1 MSAGWAGPL
10 LDHLWQSTWFAAG
23 CALLALA
30 LRRHEA
36 RLRTTLWAA
45 AIVKFLVPWPA
56 LIAFGDAMNVWSRAE
71 MPPARPNGAFYVDAL
86 SQPFTQ
92 ARFSTPDT
100 ALVLPS
106 ASTSTVIAAAIA
118 IWAAGALLLI
128 GRWVLR
134 WVRLRAVVRRA
145 EPAGSGRELDVFR
158 RAQQRDP
165 RYAHVSLALTDL
177 AIGPGVAGSVWPVV
191 LWPRGMSERLSDEE
205 MASVF
210 AHELC
215 HVRRRDNL
223 VSAFCRAVEALF
235 WFHPA
240 VWALGRRL
248 QEERERA
255 CDEGV
260 VAGTSPDVYAEALV
274 KTCQF
279 HLETPLACAAAGGRG
294 FSGRIARI
302 LRGHESRPGSPW
314 MRRSVAAVVGGAAS
328 LPVVAAAVMPPEI
341 VGLGPNRF
349 MQAPEML
356 VAWAPRAALPYAHG
370 DERFVT
376 VSVWPS
382 ASRTPGGLQAFGG
395 GRLAGTGVLPD
406 SLIRTAY
413 GGRQV
418 LPRYRVTG
426 LPEWAFIER
435 FDLRARAAGSFV
447 NEPSGEPRAFVTML
461 QHLLADEFGLAVHR
475 EQRPTPV
482 YALVRAGSVLGPG
495 LRVSMLDCWRPG
507 EEPVPAI
514 PVHPTMW
521 CHSQFPR
528 RGMTEAASMEW
539 LAGIVGGR
547 DGLDRPVVDRTG
559 LVGPYDIWWAPP
571 ESNERLLPEL
581 RAQLGLTLE
590 PRVVSIDV
598 LVVDH
603 IERPRTSPV
612 IRFGKGETK

>member
-1 MSAGWAGPL
+1 MSAAWAGPL
-10 LDHLWQSTWFAAG
+10 LDHLWQSTWFAGG

-56 LIAFGDAMNVWSRAE
+56 LIAVGDAMNVWSRAD

-92 ARFSTPDT
+92 ARFPTPDT
-100 ALVLPS
+100 ALVLPGP
-106 ASTSTVIAAAIA
+106 STDSLIAVAIA

-128 GRWVLR
+128 GRWVAR
-134 WVRLRAVVRRA
+134 WLRLRAVVRSA
-145 EPAGSGRELDVFR
+145 QPAGSGRELDVFR

-165 RYAHVSLALTDL
+165 RYAHVSLALTDQP
-177 AIGPGVAGSVWPVV
+177 IGPGVAGSVWPVV
-191 LWPRGMSERLSDEE
+191 LWPRGMTERLSDDE

-279 HLETPLACAAAGGRG
+279 HLEAPLACAAAGGRG

-302 LRGHESRPGSPW
+302 LRRETRPVPRW
-314 MRRSVAAVVGGAAS
+314 LRRVLAATVAGAFC

-356 VAWAPRAALPYAHG
+356 VAWAPRAAAPYAHG

-426 LPEWAFIER
+426 LPEWAFTER
-435 FDLRARAAGSFV
+435 FDLRARAVGAFV

-461 QHLLADEFGLAVHR
+461 QHLLADEFGLALHR
-475 EQRPTPV
+475 ELRPMPV
-482 YALVRAGSVLGPG
+482 YALVRAGSALGPG
-495 LRVSMLDCWRPG
+495 LRVSTLDCWRPG

-514 PVHPTMW
+514 PVHPSLW
-521 CHSQFPR
+521 CHSQFLR
-528 RGMTEAASMEW
+528 KGMTEAASMDW
-539 LAGIVGGR
+539 LANVVGAGYEL
-547 DGLDRPVVDRTG
+547 GRPVVDRTG
-559 LVGPYDIWWAPP
+559 LAGPYDIWWKAPA
-571 ESNERLLPEL
+571 SDDQLRQEL
-581 RAQLGLTLE
+581 QAQLGLTLE
-590 PRVVSIDV
+590 PRVVPIDV

-603 IERPRTSPV
+603 IERPRAGSV
-612 IRFGKGETK
+612 VRFGKGETK

>member
-1 MSAGWAGPL
+1 MSAEWAGPL
-10 LDHLWQSTWFAAG
+10 LDHLWQSTWFAGA

-45 AIVKFLVPWPA
+45 AIVKFLVPWTA
-56 LIAFGDAMNVWSRAE
+56 LISLGSVMNLWSRAE
-71 MPPARPNGAFYVDAL
+71 MPPARPSAAFYVDAL

-92 ARFSTPDT
+92 ARFPTPET
-100 ALVLPS
+100 ALVMPS
-106 ASTSTVIAAAIA
+106 GPASSLIAAAIG

-128 GRWVLR
+128 GRWVVR
-134 WVRLRAVVRRA
+134 WGRLRAVVRSA

-165 RYAHVSLALTDL
+165 RYAHVSLALTDQ

-191 LWPRGMSERLSDEE
+191 LWPRGMSERLSDDE
-205 MASVF
+205 MAAVF
-210 AHELC
+210 LHELC
-215 HVRRRDNL
+215 HVHRRDNL

-260 VAGTSPDVYAEALV
+260 VAGTAPDVYAEALV

-279 HLETPLACAAAGGRG
+279 HLEAPLVCAAAGGRG
-294 FSGRIARI
+294 FPGRIARI
-302 LRGHESRPGSPW
+302 LRSRDVRPVSPW
-314 MRRSVAAVVGGAAS
+314 PGRALAAAMAGAFS

-356 VAWAPRAALPYAHG
+356 VAWAPRAASPHAHG
-370 DERFVT
+370 DERFVS

-413 GGRQV
+413 GDRKV
-418 LPRYRVTG
+418 LPRYRVAG
-426 LPEWAFIER
+426 LPEWAFTER
-435 FDLRARAAGSFV
+435 FDLRARAASNFV

-475 EQRPTPV
+475 EQRRMPV
-482 YALVRAGSVLGPG
+482 YALVRSRSVLGPG
-495 LRVSMLDCWRPG
+495 LRVSTMDCWRPG

-514 PVHPTMW
+514 PVHPRQW
-521 CHSQFPR
+521 CHSQFLR

-539 LAGIVGGR
+539 LANVVGAGHEL
-547 DGLDRPVVDRTG
+547 GRPVVDRTG
-559 LVGPYDIWWAPP
+559 LAGFYDIWWTPP
-571 ESNERLLPEL
+571 SSGERLIPEL
-581 RAQLGLTLE
+581 QAQLGLTLE
-590 PRVVSIDV
+590 PRVVPIDV

-603 IERPRTSPV
+603 IERPRTGSV
-612 IRFGKGETK
+612 ARFGKGETK

>member
-1 MSAGWAGPL
+1 MSAEWTGPL
-10 LDHLWQSTWFAAG
+10 LDHLWQSTWFAGA

-106 ASTSTVIAAAIA
+106 ASTSTVIAAVIA

-128 GRWVLR
+128 GRWVAR
-134 WVRLRAVVRRA
+134 WLRLRAVVRSA
-145 EPAGSGRELDVFR
+145 QPAGSGRELDVFR

-165 RYAHVSLALTDL
+165 RYAHVSLALTDQP
-177 AIGPGVAGSVWPVV
+177 IGPGVAGSVWPVV
-191 LWPRGMSERLSDEE
+191 LWPRGVSERLSDDE

-279 HLETPLACAAAGGRG
+279 HLEAPLACAAAGGRG

-302 LRGHESRPGSPW
+302 LRRETRPVPPW
-314 MRRSVAAVVGGAAS
+314 LRRVLAATVAGAFC

-356 VAWAPRAALPYAHG
+356 VAWAPRAAAPYAHG

-426 LPEWAFIER
+426 LPEWAFTER
-435 FDLRARAAGSFV
+435 FDLRARAAGAFV

-475 EQRPTPV
+475 ELRPMPV
-482 YALVRAGSVLGPG
+482 YALVRAGSALGPG
-495 LRVSMLDCWRPG
+495 LRVSTLDCWRPG

-514 PVHPTMW
+514 PVHPSLW
-521 CHSQFPR
+521 CHSQFLR
-528 RGMTEAASMEW
+528 KGMTEAASMDW
-539 LAGIVGGR
+539 LANVVGAGYEL
-547 DGLDRPVVDRTG
+547 GRPVVNRTG
-559 LVGPYDIWWAPP
+559 LAGPYDIWWKAPA
-571 ESNERLLPEL
+571 SDDQLRQEL
-581 RAQLGLTLE
+581 QAQLGLTLE
-590 PRVVSIDV
+590 PRVVPIDM

-603 IERPRTSPV
+603 IERPRAGSV
-612 IRFGKGETK
+612 VRFGKGETK

>member
-1 MSAGWAGPL
+1 
-10 LDHLWQSTWFAAG
+10 
-23 CALLALA
+23 
-30 LRRHEA
+30 
-36 RLRTTLWAA
+36 
-45 AIVKFLVPWPA
+45 VKFLVPWTA
-56 LIAFGDAMNVWSRAE
+56 LIACGDALNVWSRAE
-71 MPPARPNGAFYVDAL
+71 IPPSRPNAAFYVDAL

-92 ARFSTPDT
+92 ARFPAPDA
-100 ALVLPS
+100 ALVLPGEP
-106 ASTSTVIAAAIA
+106 ANPLIAAAIA

-128 GRWVLR
+128 ARWVLR
-134 WVRLRAVVRRA
+134 WIRLRAVVRSA

-165 RYAHVSLALTDL
+165 RYAHVSLALTDQ

-191 LWPRGMSERLSDEE
+191 LWPRAMSERLSDDE

-260 VAGTSPDVYAEALV
+260 VAGTPADVYAEALV

-279 HLETPLACAAAGGRG
+279 HLEAPLACAAAGGRG

-302 LRGHESRPGSPW
+302 LRRDSRPVSPW
-314 MRRSVAAVVGGAAS
+314 IARGLATAVAAAFS
-328 LPVVAAAVMPPEI
+328 LPIVAAAVTPPEL

-356 VAWAPRAALPYAHG
+356 VAWAPRAASPYAHG

-395 GRLAGTGVLPD
+395 GRLAGTGVLPA

-413 GGRQV
+413 GGRK
-418 LPRYRVTG
+418 LIPEYRIIG
-426 LPEWAFIER
+426 LPEWAFTER
-435 FDLRARAAGSFV
+435 FDLRARAAGAFV
-447 NEPSGEPRAFVTML
+447 NEPSGEPLAFVTML
-461 QHLLADEFGLAVHR
+461 QHLLADEFGLVAHR
-475 EQRPTPV
+475 ERRQMPV

-495 LRVSMLDCWRPG
+495 LRTSTMDCWRPG

-514 PVHPTMW
+514 PVHPSLW
-521 CHSQFPR
+521 CHSQFLR
-528 RGMTEAASMEW
+528 KGMTEAASMEW
-539 LAGIVGGR
+539 LANVVGAWHKLG
-547 DGLDRPVVDRTG
+547 RPVVDHTG
-559 LVGPYDIWWAPP
+559 LAGPYDISWTPP
-571 ESNERLLPEL
+571 ASAERLLPEL
-581 RAQLGLTLE
+581 QAQLGLTLE
-590 PRVVSIDV
+590 PREVAIDV
-598 LVVDH
+598 LVVDR
-603 IERPRTSPV
+603 IERPRAGSV
-612 IRFGKGETK
+612 VRFGKGETK

>member
-1 MSAGWAGPL
+1 MSAEWAGPL
-10 LDHLWQSTWFAAG
+10 LDHLWQSTWFAGA

-36 RLRTTLWAA
+36 RPRTTLWAA
-45 AIVKFLVPWPA
+45 AIVKFLVPWTA
-56 LIAFGDAMNVWSRAE
+56 LIAFGNAINVWSGAE
-71 MPPARPNGAFYVDAL
+71 TPPARPNAAFYVDAL

-92 ARFSTPDT
+92 ARFPTPET
-100 ALVLPS
+100 ALVLPGP
-106 ASTSTVIAAAIA
+106 STDSLIAAAIA
-118 IWAAGALLLI
+118 LWAAGALLLI
-128 GRWVLR
+128 GRWVVR
-134 WVRLRAVVRRA
+134 WVRLRTVVRSA
-145 EPAGSGRELDVFR
+145 QPAGSGRELDVFR

-165 RYAHVSLALTDL
+165 RFAHVSLALTDQ

-260 VAGTSPDVYAEALV
+260 VASTAPDVYAEALV

-279 HLETPLACAAAGGRG
+279 HLETPLVCAAAGGRG

-302 LRGHESRPGSPW
+302 LRREARPVSPW
-314 MRRSVAAVVGGAAS
+314 LRRSLATAVAAAFG

-349 MQAPEML
+349 MQAPKML
-356 VAWAPRAALPYAHG
+356 VAWAPRAASPHAHG

-395 GRLAGTGVLPD
+395 GRLAGTAVSPGD
-406 SLIRTAY
+406 LIRTAY
-413 GGRQV
+413 GSSKV
-418 LPRYRVTG
+418 LERYRVIG
-426 LPEWAFIER
+426 LPEWAFTER
-435 FDLRARAAGSFV
+435 FDLRARAPMEFV
-447 NEPSGEPRAFVTML
+447 NEPSGEPLAFVTML

-482 YALVRAGSVLGPG
+482 FALVRASSVLGPG
-495 LRVSMLDCWRPG
+495 LRASTMDCWRPG

-514 PVHPTMW
+514 PVRPSLW
-521 CHSQFPR
+521 CHSQFLR
-528 RGMTEAASMEW
+528 KGMAEAASMEW
-539 LAGIVGGR
+539 LANVVGAGHTL
-547 DGLDRPVVDRTG
+547 GRPVVDRTG
-559 LVGPYDIWWAPP
+559 LAGPYDIWWVPP
-571 ESNERLLPEL
+571 ASGERLLPEL
-581 RAQLGLTLE
+581 QEQLGLTLE
-590 PRVVSIDV
+590 AREVPIDV

-603 IERPRTSPV
+603 IERPRAGSLV
-612 IRFGKGETK
+612 RFGKGETK

>member
-1 MSAGWAGPL
+1 MSAEWAGPL
-10 LDHLWQSTWFAAG
+10 LDHLWQSTWFAAA
-23 CALLALA
+23 CTLLALV

-45 AIVKFLVPWPA
+45 AIVKFLVPWTA
-56 LIAFGDAMNVWSRAE
+56 LIALGDALNVWSGVE
-71 MPPARPNGAFYVDAL
+71 VPPSRPNAAFYVDAL

-92 ARFSTPDT
+92 ARFATPET

-106 ASTSTVIAAAIA
+106 GPTSPWITAAIA
-118 IWAAGALLLI
+118 IWAAGALVLI

-134 WVRLRAVVRRA
+134 WVRLRAVVRSA

-165 RYAHVSLALTDL
+165 RYTHVSLALTDQ

-223 VSAFCRAVEALF
+223 VSALCRSVEALF

-248 QEERERA
+248 QDERERA

-260 VAGTSPDVYAEALV
+260 VAGTPADVYAEALV

-279 HLETPLACAAAGGRG
+279 HLEAPLVCAAAGGRG
-294 FSGRIARI
+294 FAGRIARI
-302 LRGHESRPGSPW
+302 LRRDSRPVSPW
-314 MRRSVAAVVGGAAS
+314 IRRALATAVAAAFS
-328 LPVVAAAVMPPEI
+328 LPVVMAAVMPPEI

-356 VAWAPRAALPYAHG
+356 VAWAPRAASPHAHG

-395 GRLAGTGVLPD
+395 GRLAGTGVLPL

-413 GGRQV
+413 GGRKV
-418 LPRYRVTG
+418 IPDYRIIG
-426 LPEWAFIER
+426 LPEWAFTER
-435 FDLRARAAGSFV
+435 FDLRARAAGEFV

-461 QHLLADEFGLAVHR
+461 QHLLADEFSLAAHR
-475 EQRPTPV
+475 EQRPTQV
-482 YALVRAGSVLGPG
+482 YALVRAGSTLGPG
-495 LRVSMLDCWRPG
+495 LRASTMDCWRPG

-514 PVHPTMW
+514 PVRPSLW
-521 CHSQFPR
+521 CHSQFLR
-528 RGMTEAASMEW
+528 KGMTEAASMEW
-539 LAGIVGGR
+539 LANVVGAGHTL
-547 DGLDRPVVDRTG
+547 GRPVVDRTG
-559 LVGPYDIWWAPP
+559 LAGPYDISWTPP
-571 ESNERLLPEL
+571 ASAERLLPEL
-581 RAQLGLTLE
+581 QAQLGLTLE
-590 PRVVSIDV
+590 PREVPIDV
-598 LVVDH
+598 LVVDR
-603 IERPRTSPV
+603 IERPRAGPV
-612 IRFGKGETK
+612 ARLGKGETK

>member
-1 MSAGWAGPL
+1 MSAEWAGPL
-10 LDHLWQSTWFAAG
+10 LDHLWQSTWFAAA

-45 AIVKFLVPWPA
+45 AIVKFLLPWPA
-56 LIAFGDAMNVWSRAE
+56 LIAFGHAMNVWSRAE
-71 MPPARPNGAFYVDAL
+71 MPPARPNAAFYVDAL

-92 ARFSTPDT
+92 ARFPTAET

-106 ASTSTVIAAAIA
+106 ATTDALIGVVFV
-118 IWAAGALLLI
+118 IWAAGAGLLI
-128 GRWVLR
+128 GRWVVR
-134 WVRLRAVVRRA
+134 WIRLRAVVRNA

-165 RYAHVSLALTDL
+165 RYAHVSLALTDQ

-191 LWPRGMSERLSDEE
+191 LWPRGMSERLSDDE

-260 VAGTSPDVYAEALV
+260 MAGTSPDVYAEALV

-302 LRGHESRPGSPW
+302 LRGRESTPGPPW
-314 MRRSVAAVVGGAAS
+314 IRRSVAAVAACAVS

-356 VAWAPRAALPYAHG
+356 VAWAPRASAPYAHG
-370 DERFVT
+370 DERFVN

-395 GRLAGTGVLPD
+395 GRLAGTGVLPGE
-406 SLIRTAY
+406 LIRTAY
-413 GGRQV
+413 GGRK
-418 LPRYRVTG
+418 LLERYRVAG
-426 LPEWAFIER
+426 LPDWAFTER
-435 FDLRARAAGSFV
+435 FDLRARAAGEFV
-447 NEPSGEPRAFVTML
+447 NEPSGEPLAFVTML

-475 EQRPTPV
+475 EQRPMPV
-482 YALVRAGSVLGPG
+482 YALVRATSVLGPG
-495 LRVSMLDCWRPG
+495 LRVSTLDCWRPG

-514 PVHPTMW
+514 PVHPRWW
-521 CHSQFPR
+521 CHSQFLR

-539 LAGIVGGR
+539 LANVVGAGHEL
-547 DGLDRPVVDRTG
+547 GRPVVDRTG
-559 LVGPYDIWWAPP
+559 LAGPYDIWWVPP
-571 ESNERLLPEL
+571 PSDERLLPEL
-581 RAQLGLTLE
+581 QAQLGLTLE
-590 PRVVSIDV
+590 PRVVPIDV

-603 IERPRTSPV
+603 IERPRTASV
-612 IRFGKGETK
+612 ARFGKGETQ

>member
-1 MSAGWAGPL
+1 MSADWAGPL
-10 LDHLWQSTWFAAG
+10 LDHLWQSTWFAGA
-23 CALLALA
+23 CALLAMA

-36 RLRTTLWAA
+36 RLRTTLWAS
-45 AIVKFLVPWPA
+45 AIVKFLVPWTA
-56 LIAFGDAMNVWSRAE
+56 LIACGDALNVWSRAE
-71 MPPARPNGAFYVDAL
+71 IPPSRPNAAFYVDAL

-92 ARFSTPDT
+92 ARFPAPDA
-100 ALVLPS
+100 ALVLPGEP
-106 ASTSTVIAAAIA
+106 ANPLIAAAIA

-128 GRWVLR
+128 ARWVLR
-134 WVRLRAVVRRA
+134 WIRLRAVVRSA

-165 RYAHVSLALTDL
+165 RYAHVSLALTDQ

-191 LWPRGMSERLSDEE
+191 LWPRAMSERLSDDE

-260 VAGTSPDVYAEALV
+260 VAGTPADVYAEALV

-279 HLETPLACAAAGGRG
+279 HLEAPLACAAAGGRG

-302 LRGHESRPGSPW
+302 LRRDSRPVSPW
-314 MRRSVAAVVGGAAS
+314 IARGLATAVAAAFS
-328 LPVVAAAVMPPEI
+328 LPIVAAAVTPPEL

-356 VAWAPRAALPYAHG
+356 VAWAPRAASPYAHG

-395 GRLAGTGVLPD
+395 GRLAGTGVLPA

-413 GGRQV
+413 GGRK
-418 LPRYRVTG
+418 LIPEYRIIG
-426 LPEWAFIER
+426 LPEWAFTER
-435 FDLRARAAGSFV
+435 FDLRARAAGAFV
-447 NEPSGEPRAFVTML
+447 NEPSGEPLAFVTML
-461 QHLLADEFGLAVHR
+461 QHLLADEFGLVAHR
-475 EQRPTPV
+475 ERRQMPV

-495 LRVSMLDCWRPG
+495 LRTSTMDCWRPG

-514 PVHPTMW
+514 PVHPSLW
-521 CHSQFPR
+521 CHSQFLR
-528 RGMTEAASMEW
+528 KGMTEAASMEW
-539 LAGIVGGR
+539 LANVVGAWHKLG
-547 DGLDRPVVDRTG
+547 RPVVDHTG
-559 LVGPYDIWWAPP
+559 LAGPYDISWTPP
-571 ESNERLLPEL
+571 ASAERLLPEL
-581 RAQLGLTLE
+581 QAQLGLTLE
-590 PRVVSIDV
+590 PREVAIDV
-598 LVVDH
+598 LVVDR
-603 IERPRTSPV
+603 IERPRAGSV
-612 IRFGKGETK
+612 VRFGKGETK